1 MTLIAVAH
9 LKTRIGAKRTNM
21 EHVKRII
28 KEAKHKGVRIIVLPS
43 MFNSGP
49 IIDYLPQPRLKY
61 AMRSQAERIPGP
73 TTDQLSTYAIDSSM
87 YIVGGPIIERA
98 GPKLFLTTVIVG
110 PDGSIL
116 GKYRKIVL
124 STKDEEAGIS
134 SGRELIYFN
143 LDRKYGILAE
153 DDLLTPEIPRSLSI
167 TGADTLITS
176 IRVKPE
182 NRIIHYVLITRA
194 LENNVPIIAAGG
206 IAENQGEIA
215 SEVMSLIFDPKEG
228 MLGYAEGDEEQLVL
242 ADIPNIKPQQLISSN
257 SLKIAVTSLCKVA
270 KSRDII

>member
-28 KEAKHKGVRIIVLPS
+28 KEAKQKGVRIIVLPS

-49 IIDYLPQPRLKY
+49 IIDYLSQPRLKY

-73 TTDQLSTYAIDSSM
+73 TTDQLSAYAIDSSI

-98 GPKLFLTTVIVG
+98 GPKLFLTMVIVG

-124 STKDEEAGIS
+124 SAKDEEAGIS

-167 TGADTLITS
+167 TGANTLITT

-182 NRIIHYVLITRA
+182 NRIIHYILITRA

-215 SEVMSLIFDPKEG
+215 GEVVSLIFDPKEG

-242 ADIPNIKPQQLISSN
+242 ADVPNIKPQQLVSSN
-257 SLKIAVTSLCKVA
+257 SLKIAITSLCKVA
-270 KSRDII
+270 KNRDII